1 MLLPGDEEGERLHE
15 HQQADTERVVVPLL
29 EATNGPDGWT
39 ASGLLQRLFGIFR
52 RT

>member
-1 MLLPGDEEGERLHE
+1 MLPGEEEGERLLE
-15 HQQADTERVVVPLL
+15 HQQQDRERVIVPLL

-39 ASGLLQRLFGIFR
+39 ASGLLQRLIRIFR